1 MMITVAY
8 LLSFKKKMP
17 VGLLEVGLESFTK
30 INFLSMVLNNSM
42 ALKMQL
48 LEPDPF
54 VTKMLW
60 F

>member
-54 VTKMLW
+54 VTKML
-60 F
+60 